1 MIGGGDVSPFAGIF
15 SILTIFM
22 VAAAVGLIAGV
33 VIMIVLAVKNRAS
46 QNNMIQTMPM
56 KRYCIKCGARIEEGA
71 AFCVQCGT
79 PVQIQAQ
86 PAQGQPLQAQGQ
98 PQPMGQPAQGQSAAL
113 KVAIRIL
120 ICLVAGSVSSFLVS
134 GCLSMLPAAMSSVV
148 GVIIFFLVIAAYSA
162 LLFFLIYKPLE
173 AKVGKSY
180 ALVGGIAFSVVIA
193 IVLATMGV
201 NAITSLP
208 LCIILAAAYTAIIYA
223 YAAKFE
229 KKKNRF

>member
-1 MIGGGDVSPFAGIF
+1 MFCV
-15 SILTIFM
+15 
-22 VAAAVGLIAGV
+22 
-33 VIMIVLAVKNRAS
+33 
-46 QNNMIQTMPM
+46 
-56 KRYCIKCGARIEEGA
+56 KCGAKIEEGA

-98 PQPMGQPAQGQSAAL
+98 PVGQPAQGQSAAL

-120 ICLVAGSVSSFLVS
+120 ICLVAGIILSFLVS
-134 GCLSMLPAAMSSVV
+134 NCMVMVPTAMPSVV

>member
-1 MIGGGDVSPFAGIF
+1 MFCV
-15 SILTIFM
+15 
-22 VAAAVGLIAGV
+22 
-33 VIMIVLAVKNRAS
+33 
-46 QNNMIQTMPM
+46 
-56 KRYCIKCGARIEEGA
+56 KCGAKIEEGA

-98 PQPMGQPAQGQSAAL
+98 PVGQPAQGQSAAL

-120 ICLVAGSVSSFLVS
+120 ICLVAGIILSFLVS
-134 GCLSMLPAAMSSVV
+134 NCMVMVPTAMSSVV

-201 NAITSLP
+201 PTRLRGCAR
-208 LCIILAAAYTAIIYA
+208 Y
-223 YAAKFE
+223 F
-229 KKKNRF
+229 KKDMREFLICNPFKSP

>member
-22 VAAAVGLIAGV
+22 VAAAVGLIVGV

-98 PQPMGQPAQGQSAAL
+98 PVGQPAQGQSAAL

-134 GCLSMLPAAMSSVV
+134 GCLSMLPTAMSSVV

-223 YAAKFE
+223 YVCKFE

>member
-1 MIGGGDVSPFAGIF
+1 MFCV
-15 SILTIFM
+15 
-22 VAAAVGLIAGV
+22 
-33 VIMIVLAVKNRAS
+33 
-46 QNNMIQTMPM
+46 
-56 KRYCIKCGARIEEGA
+56 KCGAKIEEGA

-86 PAQGQPLQAQGQ
+86 PAQGQPLQPQPVGQ
-98 PQPMGQPAQGQSAAL
+98 PMQGQSAAL

-134 GCLSMLPAAMSSVV
+134 GCLSMLPTAMSSVV

>member
-1 MIGGGDVSPFAGIF
+1 MIGGGDASPFAGIF

-22 VAAAVGLIAGV
+22 VAAAVGLIVGV

-56 KRYCIKCGARIEEGA
+56 KR
-71 AFCVQCGT
+71 FC
-79 PVQIQAQ
+79 
-86 PAQGQPLQAQGQ
+86 
-98 PQPMGQPAQGQSAAL
+98 
-113 KVAIRIL
+113 

-134 GCLSMLPAAMSSVV
+134 GCLSMLPTAMSSVV

-180 ALVGGIAFSVVIA
+180 ALVGGIAFSVAFVA
-193 IVLATMGV
+193 SGMGLSV
-201 NAITSLP
+201 RSPGCARYFKKDMREFL
-208 LCIILAAAYTAIIYA
+208 IYIPF
-223 YAAKFE
+223 KSP
-229 KKKNRF
+229 

>member
-1 MIGGGDVSPFAGIF
+1 MPCSRIGIQFSRERLPEYVTDCDV
-15 SILTIFM
+15 
-22 VAAAVGLIAGV
+22 V
-33 VIMIVLAVKNRAS
+33 RCR
-46 QNNMIQTMPM
+46 
-56 KRYCIKCGARIEEGA
+56 RYNLFPG
-71 AFCVQCGT
+71 F
-79 PVQIQAQ
+79 
-86 PAQGQPLQAQGQ
+86 
-98 PQPMGQPAQGQSAAL
+98 
-113 KVAIRIL
+113 
-120 ICLVAGSVSSFLVS
+120 
-134 GCLSMLPAAMSSVV
+134 
-148 GVIIFFLVIAAYSA
+148 AAYSA

>member
-22 VAAAVGLIAGV
+22 VAAAVGLIVGV

-98 PQPMGQPAQGQSAAL
+98 PVGQPAQGQFAAL

-120 ICLVAGSVSSFLVS
+120 ICLVAGIILSFLVS
-134 GCLSMLPAAMSSVV
+134 NCMVMVPTAMPSVV
-148 GVIIFFLVIAAYSA
+148 VAIILFLVLAAAYSA

>member
-22 VAAAVGLIAGV
+22 VAAAVGLFVGV

-56 KRYCIKCGARIEEGA
+56 KRYCIKCGARIEEGN
-71 AFCVQCGT
+71 AFCTQCGA

-98 PQPMGQPAQGQSAAL
+98 PVGQPAQGQSAAL

-134 GCLSMLPAAMSSVV
+134 GCLSMLPTAMSSVV
-148 GVIIFFLVIAAYSA
+148 GAIIFFLVIAAYSA

>member
-1 MIGGGDVSPFAGIF
+1 MFCV
-15 SILTIFM
+15 
-22 VAAAVGLIAGV
+22 
-33 VIMIVLAVKNRAS
+33 
-46 QNNMIQTMPM
+46 
-56 KRYCIKCGARIEEGA
+56 KCGAKIEEGA

-98 PQPMGQPAQGQSAAL
+98 PVGQPVGQPAQGQSAAL

-134 GCLSMLPAAMSSVV
+134 GCLSMLPTAMSSFV

>member
-22 VAAAVGLIAGV
+22 VAAAVGLIVGV

-56 KRYCIKCGARIEEGA
+56 KR
-71 AFCVQCGT
+71 FC
-79 PVQIQAQ
+79 
-86 PAQGQPLQAQGQ
+86 
-98 PQPMGQPAQGQSAAL
+98 
-113 KVAIRIL
+113 

-134 GCLSMLPAAMSSVV
+134 GCLSMLPTAMSSVV

-180 ALVGGIAFSVVIA
+180 ALVGGSDFFVAFVASG
-193 IVLATMGV
+193 MGV
-201 NAITSLP
+201 PARLRGCARYFKKDMREF
-208 LCIILAAAYTAIIYA
+208 LIYNPF
-223 YAAKFE
+223 KSP
-229 KKKNRF
+229 

>member
-22 VAAAVGLIAGV
+22 VAAAVGLIVGV

-56 KRYCIKCGARIEEGA
+56 KR
-71 AFCVQCGT
+71 FC
-79 PVQIQAQ
+79 
-86 PAQGQPLQAQGQ
+86 
-98 PQPMGQPAQGQSAAL
+98 
-113 KVAIRIL
+113 

-134 GCLSMLPAAMSSVV
+134 GCLSMLPTAMSSVV

-180 ALVGGIAFSVVIA
+180 ALVGGSDFLLRLLHWEWACPHVYGGARYFKKDMREF
-193 IVLATMGV
+193 L
-201 NAITSLP
+201 
-208 LCIILAAAYTAIIYA
+208 IYIPF
-223 YAAKFE
+223 KSP
-229 KKKNRF
+229 

>member
-1 MIGGGDVSPFAGIF
+1 MFCV
-15 SILTIFM
+15 
-22 VAAAVGLIAGV
+22 
-33 VIMIVLAVKNRAS
+33 
-46 QNNMIQTMPM
+46 
-56 KRYCIKCGARIEEGA
+56 KCGAKIEEGA

-98 PQPMGQPAQGQSAAL
+98 PVGQSAQGQSAAL

-134 GCLSMLPAAMSSVV
+134 GCLSMLPTAMSSVV

-180 ALVGGIAFSVVIA
+180 ALVGGSDFLLRLLYREWACPCVHRGARGISKRTCANF
-193 IVLATMGV
+193 
-201 NAITSLP
+201 
-208 LCIILAAAYTAIIYA
+208 
-223 YAAKFE
+223 
-229 KKKNRF
+229 

>member
-1 MIGGGDVSPFAGIF
+1 MFCV
-15 SILTIFM
+15 
-22 VAAAVGLIAGV
+22 
-33 VIMIVLAVKNRAS
+33 
-46 QNNMIQTMPM
+46 
-56 KRYCIKCGARIEEGA
+56 KCGAKIEEGA

-79 PVQIQAQ
+79 PVQNPAQ

-98 PQPMGQPAQGQSAAL
+98 PVGQPAQGQSAAL

-134 GCLSMLPAAMSSVV
+134 GCLSMLPTAMSSVV

-162 LLFFLIYKPLE
+162 LLFFLFYKPLE
-173 AKVGKSY
+173 AKVGRTY

>member
-1 MIGGGDVSPFAGIF
+1 MFCV
-15 SILTIFM
+15 
-22 VAAAVGLIAGV
+22 
-33 VIMIVLAVKNRAS
+33 
-46 QNNMIQTMPM
+46 
-56 KRYCIKCGARIEEGA
+56 KCGAKIEEGA

-98 PQPMGQPAQGQSAAL
+98 PVGQPAQGQSAAL

-120 ICLVAGSVSSFLVS
+120 ICLVAGIILSFLVS
-134 GCLSMLPAAMSSVV
+134 NCMVMVPTAMSSVV

>member
-22 VAAAVGLIAGV
+22 VAAAVGLIVGV

-98 PQPMGQPAQGQSAAL
+98 PVGQPAQGQSAAL

-134 GCLSMLPAAMSSVV
+134 GCLSMLPTAMSSFV

>member
-56 KRYCIKCGARIEEGA
+56 ERYCIKCGARIEEGN
-71 AFCVQCGT
+71 AFCTQCGT

-98 PQPMGQPAQGQSAAL
+98 PVGQPAQGQSAAL

-120 ICLVAGSVSSFLVS
+120 ICLVAGIILSFLVS
-134 GCLSMLPAAMSSVV
+134 NCMVMVPTAMSSVV

>member
-46 QNNMIQTMPM
+46 QNNMAQTMPM
-56 KRYCIKCGARIEEGA
+56 KRFCIKCGARIEEGN
-71 AFCVQCGT
+71 AFCTQCGT

-98 PQPMGQPAQGQSAAL
+98 PVGQPAQGQSAAL

>member
-1 MIGGGDVSPFAGIF
+1 MFCV
-15 SILTIFM
+15 
-22 VAAAVGLIAGV
+22 
-33 VIMIVLAVKNRAS
+33 
-46 QNNMIQTMPM
+46 
-56 KRYCIKCGARIEEGA
+56 KCGAKIEEGA

-79 PVQIQAQ
+79 PVQNPAQ

-98 PQPMGQPAQGQSAAL
+98 PVGQ
-113 KVAIRIL
+113 RIL

-148 GVIIFFLVIAAYSA
+148 GGIIFFLVIAAYSA

-173 AKVGKSY
+173 VKVGKSY

>member
-1 MIGGGDVSPFAGIF
+1 MFCV
-15 SILTIFM
+15 
-22 VAAAVGLIAGV
+22 
-33 VIMIVLAVKNRAS
+33 
-46 QNNMIQTMPM
+46 
-56 KRYCIKCGARIEEGA
+56 KCGAKIEEGA

-79 PVQIQAQ
+79 PVQNPAQ

-98 PQPMGQPAQGQSAAL
+98 PVGQPAQGQSAAL

-148 GVIIFFLVIAAYSA
+148 GGIIFFLVIAAYSA

-173 AKVGKSY
+173 VKVGKSY

>member
-22 VAAAVGLIAGV
+22 VAAAVGLIVGV

-98 PQPMGQPAQGQSAAL
+98 PVGQPAQGQSAAL

-134 GCLSMLPAAMSSVV
+134 GCLSMLPTAMSSVV

>member
-15 SILTIFM
+15 TILTIFM
-22 VAAAVGLIAGV
+22 AAAAVGLIVGV

-56 KRYCIKCGARIEEGA
+56 ERYCIKCGARIEEGN
-71 AFCVQCGT
+71 AFCTQCGA
-79 PVQIQAQ
+79 PVQIPAQ

-98 PQPMGQPAQGQSAAL
+98 PVGQPAQGQSAAL

-134 GCLSMLPAAMSSVV
+134 GCLSMLPTAMSSVV

>member
-15 SILTIFM
+15 TILTIFM
-22 VAAAVGLIAGV
+22 AAAAVGLIVGV

-56 KRYCIKCGARIEEGA
+56 KR
-71 AFCVQCGT
+71 FC
-79 PVQIQAQ
+79 
-86 PAQGQPLQAQGQ
+86 
-98 PQPMGQPAQGQSAAL
+98 
-113 KVAIRIL
+113 

-134 GCLSMLPAAMSSVV
+134 GCLSMLPTAMSSVV

-180 ALVGGIAFSVVIA
+180 ALVGGSDFFCCVCCIGNGLVRAFTGVRAVFQKGHARIFNLHSVQKSLTNPNGRRKIKGTS
-193 IVLATMGV
+193 I
-201 NAITSLP
+201 NAVKQDTFYGRLHRRELP
-208 LCIILAAAYTAIIYA
+208 GGA
-223 YAAKFE
+223 
-229 KKKNRF
+229 RQHV

>member
-56 KRYCIKCGARIEEGA
+56 KR
-71 AFCVQCGT
+71 FC
-79 PVQIQAQ
+79 
-86 PAQGQPLQAQGQ
+86 
-98 PQPMGQPAQGQSAAL
+98 
-113 KVAIRIL
+113 

-134 GCLSMLPAAMSSVV
+134 GCLSMLPTAMSSVV

-162 LLFFLIYKPLE
+162 LLFFLIY
-173 AKVGKSY
+173 
-180 ALVGGIAFSVVIA
+180 
-193 IVLATMGV
+193 
-201 NAITSLP
+201 
-208 LCIILAAAYTAIIYA
+208 
-223 YAAKFE
+223 
-229 KKKNRF
+229 

>member
-22 VAAAVGLIAGV
+22 VAAAVGLIVGV

-98 PQPMGQPAQGQSAAL
+98 PVGQPAQGQSAAL

-134 GCLSMLPAAMSSVV
+134 GCLSMLPTAMSSVV

-180 ALVGGIAFSVVIA
+180 ALVGDIAFSVVIA

>member
-22 VAAAVGLIAGV
+22 VAAAVGLIVGV

-46 QNNMIQTMPM
+46 QNNMIQIMPM
-56 KRYCIKCGARIEEGA
+56 KRYCIKCGARIEEGN

-79 PVQIQAQ
+79 LVQIQAQ

-98 PQPMGQPAQGQSAAL
+98 PVGQPAQGQSAAL

-134 GCLSMLPAAMSSVV
+134 GCLSMLPTAMSSVV
-148 GVIIFFLVIAAYSA
+148 GVILFFLVIAAYSA

>member
-1 MIGGGDVSPFAGIF
+1 MFCV
-15 SILTIFM
+15 
-22 VAAAVGLIAGV
+22 
-33 VIMIVLAVKNRAS
+33 
-46 QNNMIQTMPM
+46 
-56 KRYCIKCGARIEEGA
+56 KCGTKIEEGA

-98 PQPMGQPAQGQSAAL
+98 PVGHPAQGQSAAL
-113 KVAIRIL
+113 KIAIRIL

-134 GCLSMLPAAMSSVV
+134 GCLSMLPTAMSSVV

-208 LCIILAAAYTAIIYA
+208 LCIVLAAAYTAIIYA